1 MKKIVLA
8 LYSILKSLFWHKKVS
23 QKRVL
28 EKINIDNKFKK
39 KHLPAN
45 KKTIKAKKKGK

>member
-1 MKKIVLA
+1 MIKWI
-8 LYSILKSLFWHKKVS
+8 KSLFYHKKVE

-28 EKINIDNKFKK
+28 EKIHIDTKFKK

>member
-1 MKKIVLA
+1 MIKWI
-8 LYSILKSLFWHKKVS
+8 KSLFCHKKPMP
-23 QKRVL
+23 KKVL
-28 EKINIDNKFKK
+28 EKIHIDTKFKK

>member
-1 MKKIVLA
+1 MNKIITWFKRLFCRKKPMP
-8 LYSILKSLFWHKKVS
+8 KK
-23 QKRVL
+23 VL

-45 KKTIKAKKKGK
+45 KKTIKPKIGVKRK